1 MTDEQLEEARRL
13 HAAGL
18 KLVELYPNSKR
29 PVGDGWN
36 HSPVSSVRDDAG
48 GYGLLLAANGLCS
61 VDVDTEDRCLAG
73 LRRCGFDL
81 DAIRDAGVHTSS
93 TRPGSGGRVT
103 FRAPAGSG
111 LRWLKFT
118 SKDRSVG
125 TILELR
131 AASPNLQ
138 DSLPGTVYHSADGSG
153 PWVQEYAGFWTLDI
167 APELPDDLLRWWQRM
182 SEDVEFLRE
191 QQFLFVGDDV
201 QLAVSSGDGVLAFSS
216 PYRADYNAEHDV
228 VDILARHDYSEH
240 RNGRWAPPTATG
252 AAAVR
257 LIQGKTDL
265 WQSDHASDPLTGTFD
280 AWTAHVVLDH
290 DGDLAAAEAAA
301 ETQRVAHAADGFEDV
316 PQADIAAAREM
327 VVADQAEK
335 QREKHEAKSR
345 WKRAVMDAAD
355 EVALQE
361 VVCPAIA
368 AERLLESID
377 REMLA
382 TVVQQRFLALGTKVG
397 IAACRKL
404 VSPARRVERVSAA
417 PEWTE
422 GWVYITA
429 EDKFHRIDSEE
440 FVTAQGFNAKFNRML
455 PPLPEG
461 ELPKTAHR
469 VALDEVG
476 IPTVTRGMYLPWAQP
491 LFTMDGVECVNLY
504 RPSSTPETAE
514 RFTPAGRAAIALVER
529 HIDLLAGGRK
539 PVVDVL
545 KSWMAHNVQHPGKK
559 IRWAPLIKGIEGDG
573 KSLIGRLMAA
583 VMGTPNVKDISPKV
597 LNTDFTGWAHK
608 ACVGVLEEIR
618 LTGHSRYDVLNALK
632 PNITNNSVAI
642 HAKGQDEFN
651 AINTMN
657 YIAFTNHADAL
668 PLSNNDRR
676 FWVIFTPFE
685 DVSGLQ
691 AVVGDTGAYFNALF
705 DAIET
710 HRGELRKWLLE
721 TPIADCFQP
730 DGRAPDTEEKS
741 QMIGMNV
748 SAEED
753 ALNSALENGGV
764 GIGKNVVVVSY
775 LRDAARQLD
784 PEVTLSSS
792 DMSRLLQKM
801 GWSRLP
807 RQIKWKNYPRRIWHR
822 GIGATPE
829 NSALHRLL
837 EATCKDAEGNRLDDE
852 LF

>member
-1 MTDEQLEEARRL
+1 MTPEQFQEAQRL

-18 KLVELYPNSKR
+18 KLVELYPLSKR

-36 HSPVSSVRDDAG
+36 HKTVSSVRPDAG

-61 VDVDTEDRCLAG
+61 VDVDTEGRCAEG

-81 DAIRDAGVHTSS
+81 AAIRDAGVHTSS

-103 FRAPAGSG
+103 FRMPRES

-118 SKDRSVG
+118 SETAG

-131 AASPNLQ
+131 AASQNLQ
-138 DSLPGTVYHSADGSG
+138 DSLPGTVYNSADGSG
-153 PWVQEYAGFWTLDI
+153 PWVQEYAGIWTLDL
-167 APELPDDLLRWWQRM
+167 APELPLDLMAWWERM
-182 SEDVEFLRE
+182 SADVEFLR
-191 QQFLFVGDDV
+191 QQQLLFVGEDV

-216 PYRADYNAEHDV
+216 PHRAAYNRTHEVA
-228 VDILARHDYSEH
+228 DILERHDYSLS
-240 RNGRWAPPTATG
+240 RNGRYAPPTATG

-257 LIQGKTDL
+257 PIQGKDDL
-265 WQSDHASDPLTGTFD
+265 WQSDHASDPLHGTFD

-290 DGDLAAAEAAA
+290 DGDLGAAESAS
-301 ETQRVAHAADGFEDV
+301 ESLRVAHAAEGFEDV
-316 PQADIAAAREM
+316 PYEDMQAATEM

-345 WKRAVMDAAD
+345 WKRAVMDAPD
-355 EVALQE
+355 EAALQE

-382 TVVQQRFLALGTKVG
+382 TVIQQRFSTFGTKVG

-404 VSPARRVERVSAA
+404 VSPPKRAERVSGA
-417 PEWTE
+417 PEWTD

-455 PPLPEG
+455 PPTPDG

-476 IPTVTRGMYLPWAQP
+476 IPTVTRGMYLPWAQS

-504 RPSSTPETAE
+504 RPSSTPVAAE
-514 RFTPAGRAAIALVER
+514 HYTPAGRAAIALVEK
-529 HIDLLAGGRK
+529 HIALLTGHRAAVG
-539 PVVDVL
+539 DVL

-685 DVSGLQ
+685 DLSGLQ
-691 AVVGDTGAYFNALF
+691 AAVGDTGAYFNALF
-705 DAIET
+705 DAIENN
-710 HRGELRKWLLE
+710 RGELRKWLLE
-721 TPIADCFQP
+721 LPIADCFEP
-730 DGRAPDTEEKS
+730 DGRAPDTEEKT

-748 SAEED
+748 SGEED

-764 GIGKNVVVVSY
+764 GIGNQVVVVSY
-775 LRDAARQLD
+775 LRDAARALD
-784 PEVTLSSS
+784 SEVTLASS

-801 GWSRLP
+801 GWTRLP
-807 RQIKWKNYPRRIWHR
+807 KPMKWKGTTRRVWYR
-822 GIGATPE
+822 GLGSSPDNAV
-829 NSALHRLL
+829 LHKLL
-837 EATCKDAEGNRLDDE
+837 EETCVDSQGYRLDEE